1 MRNYVGKKNQRVSG
15 DTLAIPRR
23 YPKMEKGNPSP
34 PIPLI
39 ISTHPHLQ
47 ISKGENP
54 TQSDSQLK

>member
-1 MRNYVGKKNQRVSG
+1 MRNYVGKKTSVF
-15 DTLAIPRR
+15 LAILWAIPRR

-39 ISTHPHLQ
+39 ISTQPHLQ